1 MDIEK
6 IIVDRISEL
15 LLKEDA
21 ASSKSKKP
29 APAPAPKP
37 APKPAPAPAQKPA
50 DDSAKTRKPSGPAPA
65 STRDFTRRAEREPQ
79 SLLRDLR
86 AKEPSNK
93 DKVDGSIEVL
103 RSAIKNYDDLARVF
117 SKVSAADSGVKLDLV
132 IMLDGD
138 PTINANYCSRYAA
151 AIVYAAAKLGWIDA
165 DLGKISPEWEGPD
178 SKRVFVKF
186 R

>member
-21 ASSKSKKP
+21 ASSKSKDAVP
-29 APAPAPKP
+29 AS
-37 APKPAPAPAQKPA
+37 KPA
-50 DDSAKTRKPSGPAPA
+50 DDSAKTRKPAGPAPA
-65 STRDFTRRAEREPQ
+65 STRDFTRRAENEPQ
-79 SLLRDLR
+79 SLLSDLGAER
-86 AKEPSNK
+86 PSNK
-93 DKVDGSIEVL
+93 DKVEGSIEVL
-103 RSAIKNYDDLARVF
+103 RSAIKNYDDLSKVF
-117 SKVSAADSGVKLDLV
+117 SKVTAVDSGVKLDLE
-132 IMLDGD
+132 IFIDGS

-186 R
+186 K